1 MGRTYGLAESAADL
15 AIYREYKRTVALRSV
30 LVAAP
35 VALALVLWS
44 AHSALALG
52 VGAVCG
58 IANLFLGTYG
68 NERLVEVRNVGF
80 FVLSSFLRIGLFGIV
95 AAALAIWGPW
105 WLLGPYFAGLFL
117 PLATYALGVTRAFD
131 ASKRK

>member
-35 VALALVLWS
+35 VALVLVLWS

-52 VGAVCG
+52 IGAVCG

-68 NERLVEVRNVGF
+68 NERLVDVRNVGL

-95 AAALAIWGPW
+95 AAALAMWGPW
-105 WLLGPYFAGLFL
+105 WLSGPYFAGFFL
-117 PLATYALGVTRAFD
+117 PLAIYALGVTRAFD

>member
-15 AIYREYKRTVALRSV
+15 AIYREFKRTVALRSV
-30 LVAAP
+30 LVATP
-35 VALALVLWS
+35 VAFVLVIWS

-52 VGAVCG
+52 VGAACG
-58 IANLFLGTYG
+58 IVNLFLGTYG
-68 NERLVEVRNVGF
+68 NERLVEVRNVGL

-95 AAALAIWGPW
+95 AAALAMWGPW
-105 WLLGPYFAGLFL
+105 WLLGPYFAGFFL
-117 PLATYALGVTRAFD
+117 PLAIYALGVTRAFD

>member
-15 AIYREYKRTVALRSV
+15 AIYREFKRTVALRSV

-35 VALALVLWS
+35 VALVLVLWFPRP
-44 AHSALALG
+44 ALALG
-52 VGAVCG
+52 IGVLCG
-58 IANLFLGTYG
+58 IANMFLGMYG
-68 NERLVEVRNVGF
+68 NERLVEVRNVGV
-80 FVLSSFLRIGLFGIV
+80 FVLSSFLRLGLFGIV

-105 WLLGPYFAGLFL
+105 WSFGPYFAGFFL
-117 PLATYALGVTRAFD
+117 PLALYALGVTRAFD